1 MAELPGNLQP
11 DRHRDLGGRGP
22 GPWVRRVYLA
32 VLLAIVV
39 LALLDVFGQG
49 NSTATSADPK
59 ATLAVKAPEGLR
71 GGLLYQVR
79 ITVQTRVALSHPRIV
94 MSPGWFEGLTLNTL
108 EPTPESEGT
117 RQGAVTLTYPALGP
131 GDSLVVFTD
140 WQVNP
145 TTVDSRTVDVELDD
159 GSTPITRVSRKL
171 TVFP

>member
-1 MAELPGNLQP
+1 M
-11 DRHRDLGGRGP
+11 
-22 GPWVRRVYLA
+22 
-32 VLLAIVV
+32 LLAIVV
-39 LALLDVFGQG
+39 LAVLNVFGQRD
-49 NSTATSADPK
+49 STATSTKPN
-59 ATLAVKAPEGLR
+59 ATLAVNSPEHLR

-79 ITVQTRVALSHPRIV
+79 ITVQSRVALSHPRIV

-108 EPTPESEGT
+108 EPSPESEGT

-131 GDSLVVFTD
+131 GDTLAVFTD